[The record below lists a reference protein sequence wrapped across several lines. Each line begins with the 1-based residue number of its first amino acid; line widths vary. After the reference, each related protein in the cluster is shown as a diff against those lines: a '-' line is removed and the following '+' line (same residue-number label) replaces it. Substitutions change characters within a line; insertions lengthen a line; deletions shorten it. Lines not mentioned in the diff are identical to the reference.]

1 MGNQSD
7 VRTSKSGAAV
17 PTMNRILEEDIKR
30 LEMLREDVLLLRFH
44 LARRTD
50 ITQVIDETDRLQAE
64 SALKSSLAVLSAYES
79 HQPLPAA
86 HVSAASSAL
95 MYAVDRLVHG
105 ARLADIE
112 DATGEPPP
120 PVTPES
126 LRASLPPSDISHA
139 LGHSEADQQSTT
151 RSRASRFVIRQIWCA
166 LLAFAIA
173 LIIQVQINHQPQ
185 GAASPSSTNNAEET
199 SNGADTARETTDDL
213 VLRVDIPILKT
224 VGLKNTRIPKD
235 ILIPI
240 SAFFWAIVGAMVWIL
255 IRFRRFGSAY
265 AFNPAQARVYWARV
279 VSGAVT
285 TSILL
290 YFVFG
295 GKEPWAENWT
305 IDLPLWA
312 FVLGYAGRLQVE
324 LLRRMVERI
333 EQALREIIPLNKSRS
348 TNAGQTP
355 PTAPRGTSSE
365 NRMPPALGTLKKP
378 EPGQGSG
385 GVPGNHS

>member
-1 MGNQSD
+1 MENQSD
-7 VRTSKSGAAV
+7 RQAPGAGA
-17 PTMNRILEEDIKR
+17 PGSPMNRVLEKDIHR
-30 LEMLREDVLLLRFH
+30 IQRLREDVLLLRFH

-79 HQPLPAA
+79 HQPLPPG

-126 LRASLPPSDISHA
+126 LRASLPPSDTAHA
-139 LGHSEADQQSTT
+139 LGRSEADQQSTVK
-151 RSRASRFVIRQIWCA
+151 SQASRFVIRQIWYAIFVFVVA
-166 LLAFAIA
+166 LCFQI
-173 LIIQVQINHQPQ
+173 LITCPFDE
-185 GAASPSSTNNAEET
+185 APSSSDAGIAEVEKT
-199 SNGADTARETTDDL
+199 EDSKKTQSSPDVVSGVPIE
-213 VLRVDIPILKT
+213 ILKYLGCKDTT
-224 VGLKNTRIPKD
+224 VPKD

-240 SAFFWAIVGAMVWIL
+240 SAFLWAIVGAMVWIL

-265 AFNPAQARVYWARV
+265 AFNPAHARVYSARV

-295 GKEPWAENWT
+295 GKEPWAKNWT

-333 EQALREIIPLNKSRS
+333 EQALRGIKPPSKGQSPG
-348 TNAGQTP
+348 AGPPSPSAPQETP
-355 PTAPRGTSSE
+355 PE
-365 NRMPPALGTLKKP
+365 ERMPPALGTLKKP
-378 EPGQGSG
+378 EPGQDPG
-385 GVPGNHS
+385 GEPTNRD